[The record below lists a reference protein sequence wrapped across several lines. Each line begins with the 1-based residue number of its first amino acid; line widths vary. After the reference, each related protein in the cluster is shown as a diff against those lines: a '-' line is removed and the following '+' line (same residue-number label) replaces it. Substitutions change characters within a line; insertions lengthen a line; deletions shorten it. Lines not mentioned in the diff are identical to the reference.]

1 MWQRFTLYDL
11 RVIGHY
17 LGTLV
22 MYSTLLMVPPLL
34 IAILFSE
41 WEPACRYLF
50 SIGITLFAG
59 SILRFCYINPSRLNA
74 QQALAVVGLAWI
86 VLGLF
91 CSIPLYFSGHYL
103 SYIDAVFDGV
113 SGLTTTGAS
122 LILDLDHLSYAD
134 NTFRF
139 MMHLLGGL
147 GLIVVALSLGIF
159 GKRSG
164 ASLYR
169 SEGRSEHVVPNVVH
183 TTRFIA
189 KVTAILILVS
199 TVLVMIIMLIS
210 GIEPARAA
218 LQAFWV
224 SISGFVTGGFT
235 PMQQSIL
242 YYHSMPLEFLL
253 MILMVMGS
261 ISFVIYS
268 AIWKGNVQPFFKDIE
283 TRTALLWIGIMVVV
297 FTASMAASNLF
308 SDLPTLLRR
317 GTFMIISSFT
327 TTGFS
332 VISVNQLLT
341 VLTSGAFF
349 SLALVMAVGGGTGST
364 AGGIKIYRVGIIAK
378 SIVSTVKQ
386 AVSPNSARVVVSY
399 NHMGR
404 RILTPVV
411 VKEAMTV
418 FILYVITYVIGALI
432 GIAHGYD
439 ATQAIFESVAMTS
452 NGGIITG
459 IAAPGMPV
467 TLELFYILQMWAG
480 RLEFITLLALF
491 AQVIAS
497 IVPRKSRFHMNDGA
511 DRGKS
516 RPRSRERHL
525 GSATMA
531 VLLVLVLVGTP
542 VLSSCAPTHVLQAD
556 PVAADAASEDQD
568 AEGQQGDRAEEG
580 GVVDEDGVSPDASQD
595 GADEGAASEGTAGD
609 PAQAGDAGAAGA
621 DQVGGVAAQPQDG
634 AVLSADGDQTPDVV
648 HAESEHQPTDVTG
661 QSTGQ
666 DGSTEQVQNTDT
678 GIDEAGVVGEEV
690 PKDNRINTSQLPDSS
705 FIYDASIAD
714 LETADPYMNEQTV
727 QVVGEVVG
735 DRIDS
740 EFIGDDCWIL
750 LQATDRSYSEV
761 SVIMPYSMSNV
772 IDRYGSYGNIGT
784 KIQVRGTFHLACK
797 DHEGLSDLHA
807 EHVTLI
813 APGSSM
819 PSPLNTGNLVW
830 GIALLILGL
839 ISILSYNHLRERQR

>member
-1 MWQRFTLYDL
+1 M
-11 RVIGHY
+11 
-17 LGTLV
+17 
-22 MYSTLLMVPPLL
+22 
-34 IAILFSE
+34 
-41 WEPACRYLF
+41 
-50 SIGITLFAG
+50 
-59 SILRFCYINPSRLNA
+59 
-74 QQALAVVGLAWI
+74 VGLAWI

-103 SYIDAVFDGV
+103 SFIDAVFDGV

-189 KVTAILILVS
+189 KVTAILITVS
-199 TVLVMIIMLIS
+199 TVLVMIVMLIS

-242 YYHSMPLEFLL
+242 YYHSMPLEFIL
-253 MILMVMGS
+253 MVLMVMGS

-283 TRTALLWIGIMVVV
+283 TRTTLLWIGLMVVV

-364 AGGIKIYRVGIIAK
+364 AGGIKVYRVGIIAK

-386 AVSPNSARVVVSY
+386 AVAPNSARVVVSY

-404 RILTPVV
+404 RILSPVV

-497 IVPRKSRFHMNDGA
+497 VVPRKSRFHMNNGA
-511 DRGKS
+511 DHGKG

-525 GSATMA
+525 GGTTMA
-531 VLLVLVLVGTP
+531 VLLALVLVGAP
-542 VLSSCAPTHVLQAD
+542 LLSSCAPTHVLSDDA
-556 PVAADAASEDQD
+556 VVADAASGEQD
-568 AEGQQGDRAEEG
+568 AQAGQDTSVSDDSAEGAMLDDSPASDANVSEG
-580 GVVDEDGVSPDASQD
+580 GEGI
-595 GADEGAASEGTAGD
+595 EGAAE
-609 PAQAGDAGAAGA
+609 
-621 DQVGGVAAQPQDG
+621 
-634 AVLSADGDQTPDVV
+634 QTPDVV
-648 HAESEHQPTDVTG
+648 HAESEHEPTDVTG
-661 QSTGQ
+661 QSA
-666 DGSTEQVQNTDT
+666 DGSDPSEQLQDVDT
-678 GIDEAGVVGEEV
+678 GIDEAGVVADEV
-690 PKDNRINTSQLPDSS
+690 PKDNRVNTSQLPDSS

-750 LQATDRSYSEV
+750 LQATDKSYSEV
-761 SVIMPYSMSNV
+761 SVIMPYSMSSV

-807 EHVTLI
+807 EHVTLVS
-813 APGSSM
+813 PGAEMSS
-819 PSPLNTGNLVW
+819 PVNSGNLIW
-830 GIALLILGL
+830 GIVLLVLSL
-839 ISILSYNHLRERQR
+839 VSIFSYNYLRERQR

>member
-22 MYSTLLMVPPLL
+22 MYSTLLMVLPLL
-34 IAILFSE
+34 VAIVFGE

-50 SIGITLFAG
+50 SIGITLFSG

-74 QQALAVVGLAWI
+74 QQAVAVVGLAWI

-103 SYIDAVFDGV
+103 SFIDAVFDGV

-189 KVTAILILVS
+189 KVTAILITVS
-199 TVLVMIIMLIS
+199 TVLVMIVMLIS

-242 YYHSMPLEFLL
+242 YYHSMPLEFIL
-253 MILMVMGS
+253 MVLMVMGS

-283 TRTALLWIGIMVVV
+283 TRTTLLWIGLMVVV

-386 AVSPNSARVVVSY
+386 AVAPNSARVVVSY

-404 RILTPVV
+404 RILSPVV

-497 IVPRKSRFHMNDGA
+497 VVPRKSRFHMNNGSDH
-511 DRGKS
+511 GKG

-525 GSATMA
+525 GGTTMA
-531 VLLVLVLVGTP
+531 VLLTLVLAGAP
-542 VLSSCAPTHVLQAD
+542 LLSSCAPTHVLSDDA
-556 PVAADAASEDQD
+556 VVADAASGDQVSQAGQD
-568 AEGQQGDRAEEG
+568 TSASDTSASDASAEGAMLDDSPASEANVSEG
-580 GVVDEDGVSPDASQD
+580 GEGI
-595 GADEGAASEGTAGD
+595 EGAAE
-609 PAQAGDAGAAGA
+609 
-621 DQVGGVAAQPQDG
+621 
-634 AVLSADGDQTPDVV
+634 QTPDVV
-648 HAESEHQPTDVTG
+648 HAESEHEPTDVTG
-661 QSTGQ
+661 QSADGNDPSEQLQ
-666 DGSTEQVQNTDT
+666 DVDT
-678 GIDEAGVVGEEV
+678 GIDEAGIVADEV
-690 PKDNRINTSQLPDSS
+690 PKDNRVNTSQLPDSS

-750 LQATDRSYSEV
+750 LQATDKSYSEV
-761 SVIMPYSMSNV
+761 SVIMPYSMSSV

-807 EHVTLI
+807 EHVTLVS
-813 APGSSM
+813 PGAEMSS
-819 PSPLNTGNLVW
+819 PVNSGNLIW
-830 GIALLILGL
+830 GIVLLVLSL
-839 ISILSYNHLRERQR
+839 VSIFSYNYLRERQR

>member
-1 MWQRFTLYDL
+1 M
-11 RVIGHY
+11 
-17 LGTLV
+17 
-22 MYSTLLMVPPLL
+22 
-34 IAILFSE
+34 
-41 WEPACRYLF
+41 
-50 SIGITLFAG
+50 
-59 SILRFCYINPSRLNA
+59 
-74 QQALAVVGLAWI
+74 
-86 VLGLF
+86 
-91 CSIPLYFSGHYL
+91 
-103 SYIDAVFDGV
+103 
-113 SGLTTTGAS
+113 
-122 LILDLDHLSYAD
+122 
-134 NTFRF
+134 
-139 MMHLLGGL
+139 
-147 GLIVVALSLGIF
+147 
-159 GKRSG
+159 
-164 ASLYR
+164 
-169 SEGRSEHVVPNVVH
+169 VPNVVH

-189 KVTAILILVS
+189 KVTAILITVS
-199 TVLVMIIMLIS
+199 TVLVMIVMLIS

-242 YYHSMPLEFLL
+242 YYHSMPLEFIL
-253 MILMVMGS
+253 MVLMVMGS

-283 TRTALLWIGIMVVV
+283 TRTTLLWIGLMVVV

-386 AVSPNSARVVVSY
+386 AVAPNSARVVVSY

-404 RILTPVV
+404 RILSPVV

-497 IVPRKSRFHMNDGA
+497 VVPRKSRFRMNNGSDH
-511 DRGKS
+511 GKG

-525 GSATMA
+525 GGTTMA
-531 VLLVLVLVGTP
+531 VLLALVLVGAP
-542 VLSSCAPTHVLQAD
+542 LLSSCAPTHVLSDDA
-556 PVAADAASEDQD
+556 VVADAASGEQD
-568 AEGQQGDRAEEG
+568 AQAGQDTSVSDASVSDAFAEGAMLDDSPASEANVSEG
-580 GVVDEDGVSPDASQD
+580 GEGI
-595 GADEGAASEGTAGD
+595 EGAAE
-609 PAQAGDAGAAGA
+609 
-621 DQVGGVAAQPQDG
+621 
-634 AVLSADGDQTPDVV
+634 QTPDVV
-648 HAESEHQPTDVTG
+648 HAESEHEPTDVTG
-661 QSTGQ
+661 QSA
-666 DGSTEQVQNTDT
+666 DGSDPSEQLQDVDT
-678 GIDEAGVVGEEV
+678 GIDEAGVVADEV
-690 PKDNRINTSQLPDSS
+690 PKDNRVNTSQLPDSS

-750 LQATDRSYSEV
+750 LQATDKSYSEV
-761 SVIMPYSMSNV
+761 SVIMPYSMSSV

-807 EHVTLI
+807 EHVTLVS
-813 APGSSM
+813 PGAEMSS
-819 PSPLNTGNLVW
+819 PVNSGNLIW
-830 GIALLILGL
+830 GIVLLVLSL
-839 ISILSYNHLRERQR
+839 VSIFSYNYLRERQR